1 MINPK
6 KLPVCS
12 ESEIIPLID
21 MSQVPVHCN
30 VLWATREA
38 ALGAPRG
45 DIRLGYSPACGHTYN
60 LAFDPSLMEYT
71 QEYENSL
78 HFSPHFQAY
87 ATALADGLVEKYAL
101 RDKDIVEIGAGK
113 GDFLIMLCEMRG
125 NRGWGYDPSY
135 VPDDGYTSPNVTFIQ
150 DFYTEK
156 YLSQRADLI
165 VCRHVLEHIPDPDA
179 FIAQVRKAVGGQQS
193 VVFFEVPNAL
203 WTLRRGGIWDIIYEH
218 CSYFSPSSL
227 AYLFRKHGFEVLAV
241 NEVFGGQ
248 FLTIEARATADH
260 RRPTTDEN
268 ATDGQLPGRDDDGIS
283 TLAAVSSRPLA
294 VEDELTALTTD
305 ARAFA
310 ENYRARRDEWQTRL
324 RALEAAGQRGVIWG
338 AGSKGVTFLNATGA
352 GEEIV
357 AVVDINPRKQGKYV
371 AGTGQRIVAPT
382 ELSELRPDFVIIM
395 NANYR
400 EEIGRMLSEVGIEA
414 EVLVA

>member
-1 MINPK
+1 MTNHK

-12 ESEIIPLID
+12 ESEIVALID
-21 MSQVPVHCN
+21 MPQVPVHCN
-30 VLWATREA
+30 VLWPTREA
-38 ALGAPRG
+38 ALDAPRG
-45 DIRLGYSPACGHTYN
+45 DIRLGYFPACGHTYN
-60 LAFDPSLMEYT
+60 LAFDPALMEYT

-78 HFSPHFQAY
+78 HFSPRFQEY

-156 YLSQRADLI
+156 YIDQRADLI
-165 VCRHVLEHIPDPDA
+165 VCRHVLEHIEDPDA
-179 FIAQVRKAVGGQQS
+179 FIAQVRRAVGDQQS

-203 WTLRRGGIWDIIYEH
+203 WTLRHGGIWDIIYEH
-218 CSYFSPSSL
+218 CSYFSPLSL
-227 AYLFRKHGFEVLAV
+227 AHLFRRHGFRVLAV

-248 FLTIEARATADH
+248 FLTIEAAPDDGAVETPDDAGELAALTAD
-260 RRPTTDEN
+260 
-268 ATDGQLPGRDDDGIS
+268 AC
-283 TLAAVSSRPLA
+283 
-294 VEDELTALTTD
+294 
-305 ARAFA
+305 AFA
-310 ENYRARRDEWQTRL
+310 ENYRAKRDEWRGRL
-324 RALEAAGQRGVIWG
+324 GELARAGKRGVVWG
-338 AGSKGVTFLNATGA
+338 AGSKGVTFLNAMGA

-371 AGTGQRIVAPT
+371 AGTGQRIVPPS
-382 ELSELRPDFVIIM
+382 ELAELRPDFVIIM

-400 EEIGRMLSEVGIEA
+400 EEIGRMLREVGSEA
-414 EVLVA
+414 EILVA

>member
-1 MINPK
+1 MKNNY
-6 KLPVCS
+6 PVCP
-12 ESEIIPLID
+12 ESAVIPLIE
-21 MSQVPVHCN
+21 MTGVPVNCN
-30 VLWATREA
+30 VLWPTREA
-38 ALGAPRG
+38 AQNAPRG
-45 DIRLGYSPACGHTYN
+45 DIRLAFLSDCGHTYN

-78 HFSPHFQAY
+78 HFSPHFQQY
-87 ATALADGLVEKYAL
+87 ASALADGLVERYGL

-113 GDFLIMLCEMRG
+113 GDFLLMLCELRG

-135 VPDDGYTSPNVTFIQ
+135 VPEEGYTAPNVTFIQ

-156 YLSQRADLI
+156 YLDQRADLI
-165 VCRHVLEHIPDPDA
+165 VCRHVLEHIEDPDA
-179 FIAQVRKAVGGQQS
+179 FIAQVRRAVGEQRS

-248 FLTIEARATADH
+248 FLTIEAAPVSRPQTADG
-260 RRPTTDEN
+260 RPQPEW
-268 ATDGQLPGRDDDGIS
+268 ASIVDDQS
-283 TLAAVSSRPLA
+283 AVSGQRSA
-294 VEDELTALTTD
+294 VEEDMATLTAD
-305 ARAFA
+305 AHAFA
-310 ENYRARRDEWQTRL
+310 ANYRAKRDEWQARL
-324 RALEAAGQRGVIWG
+324 AELAAAGRRGVVWG
-338 AGSKGVTFLNATGA
+338 AGSKGVTFLNALGA

-371 AGTGQRIVAPT
+371 AGTGQRIVAPA
-382 ELSELRPDFVIIM
+382 ELRELQPDFVIIM

-400 EEIGRMLSEVGIEA
+400 EEIGEMLAKAGVTA
-414 EVLVA
+414 EILVA

>member
-1 MINPK
+1 MNNQ
-6 KLPVCS
+6 PVCP
-12 ESEIIPLID
+12 ESEAIQLID
-21 MSQVPVHCN
+21 MPGVPVHCN
-30 VLWATREA
+30 VLWPTRAA
-38 ALGAPRG
+38 ALAAPRG
-45 DIRLGYSPACGHTYN
+45 DIRLTYLPACGHTYN
-60 LAFDPSLMEYT
+60 PAFDPSLMEYT

-78 HFSPHFQAY
+78 HFSPRFQEY
-87 ATALADGLVEKYAL
+87 ATALAEGLVEKYDL

-113 GDFLIMLCEMRG
+113 GDFLIMLCALSG

-135 VPDDGYTSPNVTFIQ
+135 VPEPGYIAPNVTFVE

-156 YLSQRADLI
+156 YLDQRADLI

-179 FIAQVRKAVGGQQS
+179 FIAQVRRAVGEQQS

-203 WTLRRGGIWDIIYEH
+203 WTLQRGGIWDVIYEH
-218 CSYFSPSSL
+218 CSYYSPSSL
-227 AYLFRKHGFEVLAV
+227 AHLFERHGFRVLAV

-248 FLTIEARATADH
+248 FLTIEAVPEVGARGQGPGVREERSALEPGTWNLE
-260 RRPTTDEN
+260 PSDE
-268 ATDGQLPGRDDDGIS
+268 G
-283 TLAAVSSRPLA
+283 V
-294 VEDELTALTTD
+294 TALTET

-310 ENYRARRDEWQTRL
+310 AAYAAKRDEWCGRL
-324 RALEAAGQRGVIWG
+324 RNLAAAGKRGVVWG

-371 AGTGQRIVAPT
+371 AGTGQRIVAPA
-382 ELSELRPDFVIIM
+382 ELADIRPDFVIIM

-400 EEIGRMLSEVGIEA
+400 EEIGGMLAEVGVAA
-414 EVLVA
+414 EILVA